1 MDVELAI
8 RETKG
13 ERTPDGCHYSWP
25 MIARTL
31 ANEIEDMRRVITE
44 YVNEVESGQKFD
56 ALCLLVPG
64 LASDDGAYGAVDP
77 DHAVVAEWRAAK
89 GVGA

>member
-1 MDVELAI
+1 MDRVDQAFAYVDRGTGSWAAGILAAEV
-8 RETKG
+8 R
-13 ERTPDGCHYSWP
+13 R
-25 MIARTL
+25 
-31 ANEIEDMRRVITE
+31 MRRVIAE

-64 LASDDGAYGAVDP
+64 LVSDDGAYGAVDP

>member
-1 MDVELAI
+1 MNVPEALHTVDVWHGYRWTDCCKNSPACALAAEVV
-8 RETKG
+8 R
-13 ERTPDGCHYSWP
+13 
-25 MIARTL
+25 
-31 ANEIEDMRRVITE
+31 MRRVITE

-64 LASDDGAYGAVDP
+64 LVSDDGVYGAVDP